1 MIENKAIL
9 IDTCIVRN
17 LLSKEK
23 PLREKTEY
31 LLSELRKSDNELYV
45 SEYSYKFAIKN
56 EYYFKFIHPQLQMD
70 LTISG
75 VFS

>member
-23 PLREKTEY
+23 PLREETEY
-31 LLSELRKSDNELYV
+31 FLSELRKSTNPTLPPLTT
-45 SEYSYKFAIKN
+45 N
-56 EYYFKFIHPQLQMD
+56 LQI
-70 LTISG
+70 LPLQ
-75 VFS
+75 